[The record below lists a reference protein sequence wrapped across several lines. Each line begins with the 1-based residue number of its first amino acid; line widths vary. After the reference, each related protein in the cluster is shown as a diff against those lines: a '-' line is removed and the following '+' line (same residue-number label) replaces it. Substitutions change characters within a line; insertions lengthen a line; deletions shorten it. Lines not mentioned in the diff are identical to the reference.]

1 MVIVL
6 KKEIIINNLDE
17 MYNLGNQIGRLV
29 KPNMVITLTGNLGVG
44 KTTLTKAIAKG
55 LGITK
60 VVNSPTFTILKIYL
74 GRLTLNHLDV
84 YRIKGDDDF
93 ELEEYFYN
101 GGVSVIEWG
110 ENISQLLP
118 QKTLD
123 IRILNLGGS
132 SRQVILTGIDEYK
145 DLIAEVVL

>member
-1 MVIVL
+1 MVIAL
-6 KKEIIINNLDE
+6 KKEIIINNLEE
-17 MYNLGNQIGRLV
+17 MYNLGNEIAKLV

-55 LGITK
+55 LGVTEI
-60 VVNSPTFTILKIYL
+60 VNSPTFTILKIYS

-110 ENISQLLP
+110 KNISELLP
-118 QKTLD
+118 EKTLD
-123 IRILNLGGS
+123 IKIINLGGS
-132 SRQVILTGIDEYK
+132 SRQVVLTGIDEYS
-145 DLIAEVVL
+145 DLIEEVVL